1 VLLWQGF
8 HRVSEFS
15 TTATIFVKSVT
26 TAYLHTI
33 ADYLFVREIRLA
45 FSLSVKSII
54 ADSRAFVKGFREI
67 S

>member
-1 VLLWQGF
+1 M
-8 HRVSEFS
+8 SEFS

-33 ADYLFVREIRLA
+33 ADYLFVGEIRLA

-54 ADSRAFVKGFREI
+54 ADSRAFVKRFREI

>member
-1 VLLWQGF
+1 M
-8 HRVSEFS
+8 SEFS
-15 TTATIFVKSVT
+15 TTTAIFVKSAT
-26 TAYLHTI
+26 TVYSHTI

-54 ADSRAFVKGFREI
+54 ANNRAFVKEFREI